1 MEDRPS
7 GIGPLRVG
15 VAGLGVVG
23 GGVLK
28 LLQANAELI
37 SRRANRPVIVTAV
50 AARDRGRDRGVSLE
64 GMGWE
69 DNAVD
74 LARRSDV
81 DVIVE
86 LIGGSN
92 GPSLALAKA
101 AFAHGK
107 SLVTGNKAMLAH
119 HGMELAQLAETAGV
133 GLKFEAAVGG
143 GIPVVKGMREGL
155 AANSIEHVYGILNG
169 TCNYIL
175 STMEQEG
182 TAFDVVLAEAQR
194 LGYAEADPSFDI
206 DGVDAAHKLSI
217 LATLAFGTQGDF
229 PGVALEG
236 IRQVSP
242 VDIDY
247 ARALGYRIRLIGY
260 ASLEGGALYQRVSP
274 ALVPT
279 SHPLAHVH
287 SSLNAIVAQ
296 GNFVGQL
303 LMQGRGAGEGPT
315 ASAVVADLIDLARGE
330 FGPAFAIPTAA
341 LSIADRADPDAHVGR
356 YYIRLTVA
364 DRPGVLAEITAVLRD
379 QAVSVETVLQR
390 AGAPRGAYLVLTTHE
405 TSRRAISRSL
415 AAFEALDSVIDRPA
429 LMTIMD
435 V

>member
-1 MEDRPS
+1 MAER
-7 GIGPLRVG
+7 PLRVG

-28 LLQANAELI
+28 LLETNAALI
-37 SRRANRPVIVTAV
+37 TRRANRPVIVTAV
-50 AARDRGRDRGVSLE
+50 SARDRSRDRGLALASL
-64 GMGWE
+64 GWE

-74 LARRSDV
+74 LAHRDDV

-86 LIGGSN
+86 LIGGSD
-92 GPSLALAKA
+92 GPALALARA

-107 SLVTGNKAMLAH
+107 SLVTANKAMLAH
-119 HGMELAQLAETAGV
+119 HGLSLAEQAEKAGV

-143 GIPVVKGMREGL
+143 GIPIVKAMREGL
-155 AANSIEHVYGILNG
+155 AGNRIEHVYGILNG

-175 STMEQEG
+175 STMEQQG
-182 TAFDVVLAEAQR
+182 APFDAVLADAQR
-194 LGYAEADPSFDI
+194 LGFAEADPSFDI
-206 DGVDAAHKLSI
+206 DGIDAAHKLSI
-217 LATLAFGTQGDF
+217 LATLAFGTAGDF
-229 PGVALEG
+229 AGVAVEG

-260 ASLEGGALYQRVSP
+260 AALEADGLYQRVAP
-274 ALVPT
+274 TLVPT

-287 SSLNAIVAQ
+287 AALNGIVAE
-296 GNFVGQL
+296 GNCVGQL

-330 FGPAFAIPTAA
+330 FGPAYAIPAAA
-341 LSIADRADPDAHVGR
+341 LAAAGRADPDDHEGR
-356 YYIRLTVA
+356 YYLRLTVV
-364 DRPGVLAEITAVLRD
+364 DRPGVLAEITAILRD
-379 QAVSVETVLQR
+379 QAVSVETVIQR
-390 AGAPRGAYLVLTTHE
+390 GGAPEGVYFVMTTHE
-405 TSRRAISRSL
+405 TTRRAIGQSL
-415 AAFEALDSVIDRPA
+415 AAFAALDSVIAPPA
-429 LMTIMD
+429 LMSIMD